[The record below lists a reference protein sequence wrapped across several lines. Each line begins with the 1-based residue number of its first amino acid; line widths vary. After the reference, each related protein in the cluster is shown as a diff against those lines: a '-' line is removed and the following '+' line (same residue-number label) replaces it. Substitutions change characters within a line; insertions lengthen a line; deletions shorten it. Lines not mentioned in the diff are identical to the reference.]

1 LRRLDGQQR
10 RDDTG
15 GVPLRNM
22 LRCAA
27 LLAAALVGGGFFD
40 GHFL

>member
-1 LRRLDGQQR
+1 L
-10 RDDTG
+10 TG
-15 GVPLRNM
+15 NSAARETEGVPLRNM

-27 LLAAALVGGGFFD
+27 LLAAAVVGGGFFD